1 MRKRT
6 WIFYGVILILLV
18 IASGRARLVS
28 TAIAQSSAPAPE
40 VSLPIFEKDMAWPK
54 ALPNNYY
61 IGQVSGISVD
71 LGNNI
76 WISQRPQ
83 GEKNDNPVQDAKRI
97 TLYKDHP
104 GVQAPSVIEFD
115 NDGNYIQGWGGPDWV
130 PQAAKGRKVPDDYRW
145 FNDEHGILADQE
157 GHIWVSGH
165 TWAGDVAGPGPDLI
179 DTHLLEFTHDG
190 KFLMMIG
197 HPHSWGGSNDK
208 MNVGNTTTMALDTK
222 ANELYA
228 ADGEGNHR
236 VIVFDAKKG
245 TYKRHWGAYGGVPDD
260 KLAEVAVDANGPA
273 SRQFGHRSVH
283 CIVLAKDGLVY
294 VCDRANWRIQ
304 VFHKDGTF
312 VREAFVAKGTPGLGS
327 IWSLVFSP
335 DNKFLYV
342 GDGTNMKIWFLRS
355 DTLEVVGSYGDK
367 NNPAMVVGAPHSMA
381 VDSKGN
387 IYIGG
392 QNAAVNPARYLFKGY
407 GSSASGR

>member
-245 TYKRHWGAYGGVPDD
+245 TYKRLRGSAGRQTRGGRRRRKRSRVQAIWPSISALHSTRQGWPGVRVRPR
-260 KLAEVAVDANGPA
+260 KLADTGVSQGRNICERGLCRERDARP
-273 SRQFGHRSVH
+273 RVH
-283 CIVLAKDGLVY
+283 L
-294 VCDRANWRIQ
+294 
-304 VFHKDGTF
+304 
-312 VREAFVAKGTPGLGS
+312 
-327 IWSLVFSP
+327 
-335 DNKFLYV
+335 
-342 GDGTNMKIWFLRS
+342 
-355 DTLEVVGSYGDK
+355 VVGVLTGQQVPLRWRRNKYEDLVS
-367 NNPAMVVGAPHSMA
+367 AVGH
-381 VDSKGN
+381 
-387 IYIGG
+387 IGSCG
-392 QNAAVNPARYLFKGY
+392 IVR
-407 GSSASGR
+407 R